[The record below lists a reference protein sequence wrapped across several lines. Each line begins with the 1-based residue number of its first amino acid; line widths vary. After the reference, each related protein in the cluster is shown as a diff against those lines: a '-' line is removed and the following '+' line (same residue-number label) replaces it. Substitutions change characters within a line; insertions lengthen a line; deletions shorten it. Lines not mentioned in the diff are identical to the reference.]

1 MVTMVWL
8 YLLAAL
14 FEIAGCYAIWAWLR
28 LGYSSW
34 LILPALVLLAGF
46 AVILT
51 MVDSPLA
58 GRAYAAYGGIY
69 VTSSLVWLFLIEQQL
84 PDRWDL
90 IGGAVT
96 LVGALIIIYGPRG
109 EIISG

>member
-28 LGYSSW
+28 LGYSPW

>member
-1 MVTMVWL
+1 MAAMFWL

-28 LGYSSW
+28 LGHSPW
-34 LILPALVLLAGF
+34 LVLPALVLLAGF
-46 AVILT
+46 AAILT

-69 VTSSLVWLFLIEQQL
+69 VTSSLLWLFLIEQQL

-90 IGGAVT
+90 IGGTVT
-96 LVGALIIIYGPRG
+96 LIGALIIIYGPRA
-109 EIISG
+109 EII